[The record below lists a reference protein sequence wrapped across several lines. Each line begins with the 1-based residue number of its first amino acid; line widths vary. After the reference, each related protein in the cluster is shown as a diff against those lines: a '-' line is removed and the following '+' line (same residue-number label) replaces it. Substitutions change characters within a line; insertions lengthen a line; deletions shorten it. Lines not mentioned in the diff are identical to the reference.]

1 MRIFIQP
8 KSNKNAVSGIIKKRQ
23 ARGPIPPLP
32 AITTPIPRIR
42 NNPLRLPPFVPSPL
56 HPAPTTVKIL
66 PTANLSIKIRRYVNG
81 HVKDPKE
88 TKRSRQQES
97 HRKATIIKVI
107 IWLVRKYLRNREFRE
122 QLDNVRAQQGF
133 PQVLPIMSD
142 REDIKYFY

>member
-1 MRIFIQP
+1 MRIFLQP
-8 KSNKNAVSGIIKKRQ
+8 KPNKNVISSIIKKRQ
-23 ARGPIPPLP
+23 ARRPSPTLPPIITP
-32 AITTPIPRIR
+32 ANPMP
-42 NNPLRLPPFVPSPL
+42 NNPIRLPPKFPSPL
-56 HPAPTTVKIL
+56 HRAPTTVKIL
-66 PTANLSIKIRRYVNG
+66 PTANLSIKVRGYVNG

-97 HRKATIIKVI
+97 HRKATIVKVI

-142 REDIKYFY
+142 KEDI